1 MIADA
6 LAGRR
11 IGITGATGF
20 VGTAL
25 VERLLRCVPECDLA
39 LLVRPGR
46 RTSAA
51 ERVRREIL
59 RNNCFDRLRSEL
71 GSSFDA
77 EMERRIAVMAGDV
90 TRDGLGLD
98 RAGLDLL
105 AGCDVV
111 IHSAATV
118 SFDSPLDA
126 AVDVNLLGPSRVAK
140 AISDARASHPDLT
153 EALPA
158 GEAPRE
164 PAHLVSIST
173 AYVSATCKGR
183 VDEELLSEAAIPVG
197 VDWREEVAAARRAR
211 SDIDA
216 KSREPEMIARLTR
229 AARSQIGA
237 AGTHLL
243 AERAEKLRQDWVSD
257 RMVRAGISRAHML
270 GWPDSYAYTK
280 ALGEVALLETRD
292 RVPITILR
300 PSIIESSLH
309 EPCPGWIRGFR
320 MGDPVIVSYAKG
332 LLKEFPGTP
341 EGIVDIIPVDLV
353 VAAAITIAAAG
364 PPENGATA
372 FHIASGDRNPLR
384 YDKLVELIRTWFTE
398 RPLYDDDGQPILAP
412 SWTFPGRGRVQRQLG
427 RTTKALTIA
436 EKSISALPLRTKNP
450 DMFARLERNKAQAER
465 ALGYVELYGAYTETE
480 ARFST
485 RRLIELQGTLAEE
498 DRAVFSFD
506 PATIDWNHYV
516 NVVHLPSVVQH
527 SRVRTSPIPR
537 ERTTRLERMRRSV
550 LAPGRRLAIFDLENT
565 LIASNVV
572 DTYAWLASRWLR
584 SDERLRLVASLLKDA
599 PRLLLTDMRDR
610 GDFLRAFYRR
620 YEGEPTLQVQEDC
633 AEMFSDLLLQ
643 RVFPEGI
650 RRVRQHRAAGHKTLL
665 VTGSLDLIVEPLRVL
680 FDEVACAKL
689 GTREDGT
696 LSGHLD
702 APPPTGELRATLI
715 REYAEAEGLSL
726 EDAVAY
732 ADSTSDLPMLE
743 VVGNPVIVNP
753 EARLAVIAQR
763 RGWPVERW
771 SRSPGMNRWRLPL
784 APPARQGER
793 ARAQDRYGRS
803 RSWGTR

>member
-25 VERLLRCVPECDLA
+25 VERLLRCVPECELR

-46 RTSAA
+46 RTSAV
-51 ERVRREIL
+51 ERVGREIL
-59 RNNCFDRLRSEL
+59 RNSCFDLLRSEL
-71 GSSFDA
+71 GSNFDA
-77 EMERRIAVMAGDV
+77 EMERRISIMEGDV

-98 RAGLDLL
+98 STGLTSL
-105 AGCDVV
+105 ASCDVV

-118 SFDSPLDA
+118 SFDSPLDT
-126 AVDVNLLGPSRVAK
+126 AVEVNLLGPSRVAK
-140 AISDARASHPDLT
+140 AILTSRANVPDPSDSDASGDP
-153 EALPA
+153 
-158 GEAPRE
+158 PRP

-173 AYVSATCKGR
+173 AYVSATRKGL
-183 VDEELLSEAAIPVG
+183 VDEKLLTDNAIPVG

-216 KSREPEMIARLTR
+216 KSREPEMIARLTSE
-229 AARSQIGA
+229 ARSQIGA

-243 AERAEKLRQDWVSD
+243 AERAEKLRQDWVD
-257 RMVRAGISRAHML
+257 ERMVRAGISRAHML

-292 RVPITILR
+292 RVPVTILR

-309 EPCPGWIRGFR
+309 EPRPGWIRGFR

-353 VAAAITIAAAG
+353 VAAAIAIAATG
-364 PPENGATA
+364 PSKEGASA
-372 FHIASGDRNPLR
+372 FHIASGDRNPFR
-384 YDKLVELIRTWFTE
+384 YDRLVELIRTWFTE
-398 RPLYDDDGQPILAP
+398 HPLYGDDGQPILVP
-412 SWTFPGRGRVQRQLG
+412 SWTFPGRGRVQRQLS
-427 RTTKALTIA
+427 RTTKALTLA

-450 DMFARLERNKAQAER
+450 DMFSRLERNKSQAER
-465 ALGYVELYGAYTETE
+465 ALGYVELYGAYMETE

-485 RRLIELQGTLAEE
+485 KRLMQLHSSLTEE
-498 DRAVFSFD
+498 DRERFPFD
-506 PATIDWNHYV
+506 PAAIDWSEYV
-516 NVVHLPSVVQH
+516 NLVHLPSVVH
-527 SRVRTSPIPR
+527 HARVRTSPGAR
-537 ERTTRLERMRRSV
+537 ERTTRLERMRRSL
-550 LAPGRRLAIFDLENT
+550 LAPGQRLAIFDLENT

-584 SDERLRLVASLLKDA
+584 PDERLRLVASLLRDA
-599 PRLLLTDMRDR
+599 PRLVLTDMRDR

-620 YEGEPTLQVQEDC
+620 YEGKPALQVQKDC

-643 RVFPEGI
+643 RCFPEGI
-650 RRVRQHRAAGHKTLL
+650 RRVRQHRAAGHQTLL
-665 VTGSLDLIVEPLRVL
+665 VTGSLDLVVEPLRAL
-680 FDEVACAKL
+680 FDEVVCAKL
-689 GTREDGT
+689 GTREDGKLT
-696 LSGHLD
+696 GHLE
-702 APPPTGELRATLI
+702 APPPTGEVRATLI
-715 REYAEAEGLSL
+715 RQHAEAEGLSL
-726 EDAVAY
+726 DDAIAY

-743 VVGNPVIVNP
+743 IVGNPVIVNP
-753 EARLAVIAQR
+753 EARLAIIAQR

-771 SRSPGMNRWRLPL
+771 SRSPGVNRWRLPL
-784 APPARQGER
+784 APQARRAER
-793 ARAQDRYGRS
+793 IGAPRRTRRS
-803 RSWGTR
+803 RGWGAM